1 MVHNRCYETCLI
13 DCLYKINSS
22 IKKSDLF
29 PDVHQAMKNGV
40 NDTAMAWAKCLLY
53 KGRNLHEYDSC
64 FTQAKKKCKDCKRL
78 ALLPN
83 SFNDSYTEVLY
94 GCTQWNHNSAS
105 YKRVSLFK
113 DNVFQ

>member
-40 NDTAMAWAKCLLY
+40 NDTAMAWASVYYIKEGIYMNMILVSL
-53 KGRNLHEYDSC
+53 K
-64 FTQAKKKCKDCKRL
+64 QKKKCKDCKRL

-94 GCTQWNHNSAS
+94 GCTQWNHNSAP

>member
-22 IKKSDLF
+22 IKKPDLF

-64 FTQAKKKCKDCKRL
+64 FTQTKKNVKIVS
-78 ALLPN
+78 N
-83 SFNDSYTEVLY
+83 WHFNDSYTEVLY
-94 GCTQWNHNSAS
+94 GCTQWNHNSAP
-105 YKRVSLFK
+105 YKRVSLFE